1 VLIVEP
7 NISSA
12 VRARRGVAS
21 VRLKIYIFF
30 ISFVVNFCQ
39 FSTRPPQPVNP
50 STSARAFG
58 SPVRSI
64 APASHRTIAR
74 VSSGLGVRFA
84 RGNETR
90 PSSTVV
96 ALEFR
101 PFAFAS
107 SLR

>member
-1 VLIVEP
+1 MLLDEP

-30 ISFVVNFCQ
+30 IAFVVNFCQ
-39 FSTRPPQPVNP
+39 LSTRPPVNP
-50 STSARAFG
+50 STIARAFG

-64 APASHRTIAR
+64 APASHQTIAR

-84 RGNETR
+84 RGNATR
-90 PSSTVV
+90 PSSTIV
-96 ALEFR
+96 AREFR
-101 PFAFAS
+101 PFASTFA
-107 SLR
+107 